1 MKKRKNDN
9 LNINSKAKL
18 RRLKASIAEQ
28 TNNKED
34 VMSMLNKF
42 CDQSDDVSC
51 DSDESSD
58 ESTDTDTSSNDS
70 FDKISRKHSSGFYIT
85 QKMINEEKLNDID
98 TEWFYKNIKRM
109 HELHG
114 KERHELEDRM
124 HRKYKMIVTLKTN
137 NMYNKLNRLSD
148 RDIIKEITTSNHSD
162 ATKSI
167 LINKMLSVT
176 EESIEEYQKA
186 INWMDTILSI
196 PTSVKANSS
205 NIGLTLN
212 KLWEVLNEGTSE
224 MKTVI
229 IEIMQAVC
237 TILTDPEHR
246 GYILTLVGPPGVG
259 KTSIGYLIANAIG
272 MGFGHVSCGSI
283 KDQSII
289 MGHSST
295 YIGSKP
301 GLFTQLLI
309 NTQQLDN
316 VILLDEM
323 DKLSDQSMLPIL
335 LHVLDKSQNT
345 RFNDAYCPEI
355 NIDLS
360 RNMFIIA
367 VNSIDKFDDALKD
380 RLKIV
385 KLDGYNIQQ
394 KVNICVNHIIP
405 KITKKTGINVEISK
419 QVIEKCIKSISPV
432 KSGIREIER
441 YFDAIF
447 EKILLLQ
454 KSEIIRKQFKC
465 SDNMILGNKIT
476 INKDL
481 IDMLTT

>member
-1 MKKRKNDN
+1 MKKRKNTDAQ
-9 LNINSKAKL
+9 LTQKAKI
-18 RRLKASIAEQ
+18 RRLKASIAAK
-28 TNNKED
+28 TNDKTE
-34 VMSMLNKF
+34 VIAMLNQF
-42 CDQSDDVSC
+42 NNDIDSSENSSDDS
-51 DSDESSD
+51 SDDSSD
-58 ESTDTDTSSNDS
+58 ESFNE
-70 FDKISRKHSSGFYIT
+70 ISRKHTSNFYIT
-85 QKMINEEKLNDID
+85 EKMINEEKLNDID
-98 TEWFYKNIKRM
+98 TEWFHKNIKRM

-114 KERHELEDRM
+114 KERHELEDKL
-124 HRKYKMIVTLKTN
+124 HRKYKMIITLKTN
-137 NMYNKLNRLSD
+137 NMYDKLNRLSD
-148 RDIIKEITTSNHSD
+148 RDIIKEITASNHSD

-167 LINKMLSVT
+167 LINRMLSVT
-176 EESIEEYQKA
+176 EESVEEYQKA
-186 INWMDTILSI
+186 INWMDIILSI

-205 NIGLTLN
+205 NISVTLD
-212 KLWEVLNEGTSE
+212 KLWEVLHAGTSE
-224 MKTVI
+224 MTNVI

-259 KTSIGYLIANAIG
+259 KTSIGYMIANAIG

-335 LHVLDKSQNT
+335 LHVLDKTQNT
-345 RFNDAYCPEI
+345 RFNDAFCPEI

-360 RNMFIIA
+360 RNMFIVA
-367 VNSIDKFDDALKD
+367 VNGVDKFDDALKD

-385 KLDGYNIQQ
+385 RLDGYTVSQ

-405 KITKKTGINVEISK
+405 KITNKTGINVDISK
-419 QVIEKCIKSISPV
+419 QVIEKCIKSVSPL

-441 YFDAIF
+441 YFEAIF

-454 KSEIIRKQFKC
+454 KSEIIRKKYNC
-465 SDNMILGNKIT
+465 SDNKILVKKIH
-476 INKDL
+476 IDQEL
-481 IDMLTT
+481 IDMLTGK